1 MSRVLIT
8 GMSGTGKSA
17 VIDELVTRGF
27 RAIDADEGWSE
38 SGPEGDWIWIE
49 TRIQRLLSDEPSDD
63 LFLSGCASNQGK
75 FYPQFSH
82 IILLSAPVDLIMQR
96 LADRTNNTFGD
107 SPTNACVCFRTF
119 PQSNH
124 YYGRHPAARSTRAF
138 PSMRSSRRCC
148 VSPGW
153 QAPALLT
160 ELLRFVALESRFP
173 AINRRSRWR

>member
-1 MSRVLIT
+1 MRRVLIA

-38 SGPEGDWIWIE
+38 NGPEGDWIWIE
-49 TRIQRLLSDEPSDD
+49 ARIHRLLSDEPSDD

-96 LADRTNNTFGD
+96 LAARTNNTFGK
-107 SPTNACVCFRTF
+107 
-119 PQSNH
+119 QSEE
-124 YYGRHPAARSTRAF
+124 RMRVLSDISTVE
-138 PSMRSSRRCC
+138 S
-148 VSPGW
+148 
-153 QAPALLT
+153 
-160 ELLRFVALESRFP
+160 LLRKTSGCEIDTSVPVHEVVEKVLHFAGLASP
-173 AINRRSRWR
+173 STAY